1 MPSWAGMP
9 AAASADKNWS
19 SLPSASATG
28 ASANPAPVSNTVT
41 SDFMI
46 SPAAKPQPPLDRCR
60 RRSKSRPRY
69 WELHR
74 TELTFATY
82 SAIGGLLALEPP
94 VDLVFLLKVC
104 ARARYIVAVTMFRPP
119 CSACFTQRDLL

>member
-1 MPSWAGMP
+1 
-9 AAASADKNWS
+9 
-19 SLPSASATG
+19 
-28 ASANPAPVSNTVT
+28 
-41 SDFMI
+41 MI

-82 SAIGGLLALEPP
+82 SATGGLPALEPS
-94 VDLVFLLKVC
+94 VDLVFLVKFLSAGAMHRCGNDVSTALLCLFYSARFIVMAQALVSLWFVC
-104 ARARYIVAVTMFRPP
+104 DFPVVYT
-119 CSACFTQRDLL
+119 